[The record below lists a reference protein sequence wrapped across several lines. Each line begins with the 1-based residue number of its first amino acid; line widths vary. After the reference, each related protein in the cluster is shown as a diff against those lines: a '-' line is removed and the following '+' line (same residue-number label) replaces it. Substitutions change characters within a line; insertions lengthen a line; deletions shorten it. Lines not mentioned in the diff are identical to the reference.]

1 MGVMPS
7 SSSSS
12 AQAARQRLADQLRE
26 LRTAAGISGVE
37 FARRAGWRDS
47 TNISKIE
54 RAVRPASAEHVR
66 LWCGICGAS
75 EQRLRELLAEQAS
88 VERMWLTY
96 RQLNRGGLK
105 GAQESVR
112 DRYERV
118 KLMRTYCTHVVP
130 GLLQTRAYTAAALE
144 SVRIEQHVEVDDVAA
159 AVDERMERQRVLRR
173 PDARFVFL
181 LEEQVLH
188 HRVVPAHVHAEQ
200 LSYLLAVARL
210 PSVSLGII
218 PLHAERALTGH
229 RVWPEHTFVISDAE
243 LVTVE
248 LVSGFLSVSEPAEIA
263 DYVAAWERLFGLAVH
278 GEKVRQII
286 TGARD
291 RLDA

>member
-1 MGVMPS
+1 MPS

-26 LRTAAGISGVE
+26 LRTTARISGVE

-47 TNISKIE
+47 TNVSKIE
-54 RAVRPASAEHVR
+54 RAIRPASAEHVR
-66 LWCGICGAS
+66 LWCEICVAS
-75 EQRLRELLAEQAS
+75 EQRRRELLAEQAAA
-88 VERMWLTY
+88 ERMWLTY
-96 RQLNRGGLK
+96 RQLNRAGLK

-118 KLMRTYCTHVVP
+118 KLMRVYCTHVIP
-130 GLLQTRAYTAAALE
+130 GLLQTRGYTATALE
-144 SVRIEQHVEVDDVAA
+144 AIRVEQHVEVDDVAD

-188 HRVVPAHVHAEQ
+188 HRVAPADVHTEQ
-200 LSYLLAVARL
+200 LQHLLAVARL

-218 PLHAERALTGH
+218 PLSADRTHAGH
-229 RVWPEHTFVISDAE
+229 RVWPEHTFVITDTE

-248 LVSGFLSVSEPAEIA
+248 LVSGFLSVSQPSEVN
-263 DYVAAWERLFGLAVH
+263 DYLAAWNRLFGLAVH
-278 GEKVRQII
+278 GERARRII
-286 TGARD
+286 TRVRD
-291 RLDA
+291 GLDA

>member
-12 AQAARQRLADQLRE
+12 AQAARRRLADQLRE

-75 EQRLRELLAEQAS
+75 EQRTRELLAEQAS

-105 GAQESVR
+105 AAQETVR

-118 KLMRTYCTHVVP
+118 KLMRTYCTHVIP

-144 SVRIEQHVEVDDVAA
+144 SVRVEQHVEVDDVAA
-159 AVDERMERQRVLRR
+159 AVEERMDRQRVLRR

-188 HRVVPAHVHAEQ
+188 HRVVPVQVHAEQ
-200 LSYLLAVARL
+200 LLELLAVAGL
-210 PSVSLGII
+210 PSVSLGIV
-218 PLHAERALTGH
+218 PLAADRSRAGH
-229 RVWPEHTFVISDAE
+229 RVWPEHTFVITDSE

-248 LVSGFLSVSEPAEIA
+248 LVSGFLSVSQPTEIA

-278 GEKVRQII
+278 GEKARQII
-286 TGARD
+286 TSALD

>member
-1 MGVMPS
+1 MPS

-26 LRTAAGISGVE
+26 LRTAALISGVE

-47 TNISKIE
+47 TNVSKIE
-54 RAVRPASAEHVR
+54 RAVRPASADHVR

-75 EQRLRELLAEQAS
+75 EQLTRELLAEQAS
-88 VERMWLTY
+88 VERTWLPY

-118 KLMRTYCTHVVP
+118 KLMRTYCTHVIP

-144 SVRIEQHVEVDDVAA
+144 SVRIEQHVEVDDVTA
-159 AVDERMERQRVLRR
+159 AVDERMDRQRVLRR

-188 HRVVPAHVHAEQ
+188 HQVVSAQVHAEQ
-200 LSYLLAVARL
+200 LSYLLTMARL

-218 PLHAERALTGH
+218 PMNADRSHAGH
-229 RVWPEHTFVISDAE
+229 RVWPEHTFVISDSE

-248 LVSGFLSVSEPAEIA
+248 LVSGFLSVSQAAEIA

-278 GEKVRQII
+278 GEKARQI
-286 TGARD
+286 TTSARD

>member
-1 MGVMPS
+1 MPS

-26 LRTAAGISGVE
+26 LRATAGISGVE

-47 TNISKIE
+47 TNVSKIE

-66 LWCGICGAS
+66 LWCSICGAS
-75 EQRLRELLAEQAS
+75 ERRANELLAEQAA

-96 RQLNRGGLK
+96 RQLNQAGLK

-118 KLMRTYCTHVVP
+118 KLMRVYCAHVIP

-144 SVRIEQHVEVDDVAA
+144 SIRVEQHVEVDDVAE
-159 AVDERMERQRVLRR
+159 AVDERMDRQRVLRR
-173 PDARFVFL
+173 PDARFVFV

-188 HRVVPAHVHAEQ
+188 HRVVSAGVHAEQ
-200 LSYLLAVARL
+200 LRHLLALARW
-210 PSVSLGII
+210 PSVSLGVI
-218 PLHAERALTGH
+218 PLAAGRVHGGH
-229 RVWPEHTFVISDAE
+229 RVWPEHTFVISDTE

-248 LVSGFLSVSEPAEIA
+248 LVSGFLSVSQPGEIA
-263 DYVAAWERLFGLAVH
+263 DYLAAWKRLMSLAVT
-278 GEKVRQII
+278 GEKARQII
-286 TGARD
+286 TGVHD
-291 RLDA
+291 GLDA

>member
-1 MGVMPS
+1 MPS

-26 LRTAAGISGVE
+26 LRMAAGISGVE

-66 LWCGICGAS
+66 LWCEICGVP
-75 EQRLRELLAEQAS
+75 EQRTRELLAEQAS

-118 KLMRTYCTHVVP
+118 RLMRTYCSHVIP

-144 SVRIEQHVEVDDVAA
+144 SVRVEQHVEVDDVAA
-159 AVDERMERQRVLRR
+159 AVGERMERQGVLRR
-173 PDARFVFL
+173 PDARFVFV

-188 HRVVPAHVHAEQ
+188 QRVVPVQTHAEQ
-200 LSYLLAVARL
+200 LSHLLTLARL

-218 PLHAERALTGH
+218 PLDAERSHAGH
-229 RVWPEHTFVISDAE
+229 RVWPEHTFIISDSE

-248 LVSGFLSVSEPAEIA
+248 LVSGFLSVSQPAEIA

-286 TGARD
+286 TSVRE

>member
-1 MGVMPS
+1 MVGMPS

-12 AQAARQRLADQLRE
+12 AQAARQRLADRLRE
-26 LRTAAGISGVE
+26 LRVAAGISGVE

-47 TNISKIE
+47 SNVSKIE
-54 RAVRPASAEHVR
+54 RGVRPASVEHVR
-66 LWCGICGAS
+66 LWCAICGAS
-75 EQRLRELLAEQAS
+75 EQRLNELLAEQAA
-88 VERMWLTY
+88 VERMWVTY

-118 KLMRTYCTHVVP
+118 KLMRVYCAHVIP
-130 GLLQTRAYTAAALE
+130 GLLQTRAYTTAALE
-144 SVRIEQHVEVDDVAA
+144 SIRVEQHVEVDDVAE
-159 AVDERMERQRVLRR
+159 AVAERMDRQRVLRR
-173 PDARFVFL
+173 PDARFVFV

-188 HRVVPAHVHAEQ
+188 HRVVPAEVHAEQ
-200 LSYLLAVARL
+200 LEHLLAVARW

-218 PLHAERALTGH
+218 PLDAGRTVDGH

-248 LVSGFLSVSEPAEIA
+248 LVSGFLSVSQPAEIA
-263 DYVAAWERLFGLAVH
+263 DYLAVWKRLMALAVT
-278 GEKVRQII
+278 GEKARRII
-286 TGARD
+286 TSVREA
-291 RLDA
+291 LDA

>member
-1 MGVMPS
+1 MPS

-26 LRTAAGISGVE
+26 LRTTAGITGVE
-37 FARRAGWRDS
+37 FARRAGWRNS

-66 LWCGICGAS
+66 LWCRICGAS
-75 EQRLRELLAEQAS
+75 EQRTRELLAEQAS

-118 KLMRTYCTHVVP
+118 KLMRTYCTHVIP

-144 SVRIEQHVEVDDVAA
+144 SVRIEQHVEVDDVAE
-159 AVDERMERQRVLRR
+159 AVDERMDRQRVLRR

-188 HRVVPAHVHAEQ
+188 HRVAPAHVHADQ
-200 LSYLLAVARL
+200 LSHLLMVARL

-218 PLHAERALTGH
+218 PLDADRSHGGH
-229 RVWPEHTFVISDAE
+229 RVWPEHTFVISNTE

-248 LVSGFLSVSEPAEIA
+248 LVSGFLSVSQPAEIA

-278 GEKVRQII
+278 GGKARQII
-286 TGARD
+286 TSARG